1 MVEKVR
7 WSIRAQQDRL
17 QILDYWIKK
26 NKSNTYSRKLNNIFI
41 EFTKSISNNPLLG
54 IKSNKENVRFR
65 VISHY
70 LLFYRIMED
79 YIEIITIWDSRRN
92 PRKLIF

>member
-41 EFTKSISNNPLLG
+41 ELAESIANNPLLG

-65 VISHY
+65 VISYY
-70 LLFYRIMED
+70 LLFYRIMVD

-92 PRKLIF
+92 P

>member
-7 WSIRAQQDRL
+7 WSIRSQQDRL

-26 NKSNTYSRKLNNIFI
+26 NKSNTYSRKLNNIFT
-41 EFTKSISNNPLLG
+41 ELAESISNNPLLG

-70 LLFYRIMED
+70 LRFYSIKED
-79 YIEIITIWDSRRN
+79 
-92 PRKLIF
+92 